1 MHYIAYYIFSII
13 HKIKIKINW
22 FYFLKITVFYFN
34 LGNKLEDKDKILQIL
49 KDEIKEYSK
58 PNQSP
63 QCLKVD
69 NDLTIKKLNRDKIDL
84 EMNCNELKQQVTELE
99 KKHKDLNGK
108 VCKL

>member
-1 MHYIAYYIFSII
+1 MY
-13 HKIKIKINW
+13 KIKKEIVLLFKNYW
-22 FYFLKITVFYFN
+22 FLLNIFN

-63 QCLKVD
+63 ECLKVD
-69 NDLTIKKLNRDKIDL
+69 SDLTIKKLNRDKIDL
-84 EMNCNELKQQVTELE
+84 EMNCNELKQQVTELD